1 MASAVVAELNIYP
14 VKSCGGIALQSA
26 RLGATGLQDDR
37 RWMLVDAQQR
47 FVTQRELPR
56 MALLKPRLEGAGV
69 VLAASGMP
77 SLRVP
82 GTATDVGV
90 TVSVWRDT
98 CAAFDEGDAAATWLS
113 AFLQQPV
120 RLVRFDAAQRRLS
133 NREWTGDL
141 EAPNQFSDGY
151 PVLAISNASLADLNS
166 RLSQPLPMN
175 RFRPNL
181 VLDGVQAYDEDRIH
195 ELRAGPVCLRLVKPC
210 TRCRITTTDQ
220 STGIA
225 QPPEPLN
232 TLRGYRWNARLKGVL
247 FGQNVVIV
255 AGVGAELRVGQ
266 ELEVVW
272 K

>member
-1 MASAVVAELNIYP
+1 MASAVIAELNIYP
-14 VKSCGGIALQSA
+14 VKSCGGIALQRA
-26 RLGATGLQDDR
+26 QLGATGLQDDR
-37 RWMLVDAQQR
+37 RWMLVDPQQR

-56 MALLKPRLEGAGV
+56 MALLKPRLEGIGA
-69 VLAASGMP
+69 VLTAPGMP
-77 SLRVP
+77 HLRVP
-82 GTATDVGV
+82 GTGTDMGV
-90 TVSVWRDT
+90 TVNVWRDT
-98 CAAFDEGDAAATWLS
+98 CAAFDEGDAAAEWLT

-133 NREWTGDL
+133 DREWTGDI

-151 PVLAISNASLADLNS
+151 PMLTISNASLADLNG
-166 RLSQPLPMN
+166 RLPQPLPMN

-195 ELRAGPVCLRLVKPC
+195 ELRAGAVCLRIVKPC

-232 TLRGYRWNARLKGVL
+232 TLRGYRWNAQLKGVL
-247 FGQNVVIV
+247 FGQNMVIV
-255 AGVGAELRVGQ
+255 DGVGTELRVGQ
-266 ELEVVW
+266 ELEITW

>member
-1 MASAVVAELNIYP
+1 MASATIAELNIYP
-14 VKSCGGIALQSA
+14 VKSCGGIALQRA
-26 RLGATGLQDDR
+26 QLGATGLQGDR
-37 RWMLVDAQQR
+37 RWMLVNAQQR

-56 MALLKPRLEGAGV
+56 MALLKPRLDGIGL
-69 VLAASGMP
+69 VLTAPDMP
-77 SLRVP
+77 PLQVP
-82 GTATDVGV
+82 GTATAGV
-90 TVSVWRDT
+90 MVSVWRDQCT
-98 CAAFDEGDAAATWLS
+98 AFDEGDAAADWLS
-113 AFLQQPV
+113 AFLHQPV

-133 NREWTGDL
+133 NRDWTGDV

-151 PVLAISNASLADLNS
+151 PILAISNASLADLNN
-166 RLSQPLPMN
+166 RLPQPLPMN

-195 ELRAGPVCLRLVKPC
+195 ELHAGAVRLRIVKPC
-210 TRCRITTTDQ
+210 TRCKITTTDQ

-232 TLRGYRWNARLKGVL
+232 TLRGYRWNAQLKGVL

-255 AGVGAELRVGQ
+255 DGVGTELRVGQ
-266 ELEVVW
+266 ELELTW